1 MSLAFR
7 DSGAKKEGNHVEA
20 LSGDGKDND
29 RFHVSDKEEF

>member
-1 MSLAFR
+1 VEQK
-7 DSGAKKEGNHVEA
+7 KKENHVEA